1 MMTFMRI
8 MGLTTLMAG
17 IVTGIG
23 ASFQIDTRDN
33 PTNPHKG
40 LYMLLRET
48 AGFCFGFSE
57 AF

>member
-1 MMTFMRI
+1 

-48 AGFCFGFSE
+48 AGFCFGFCE